1 MWDSRS
7 PYETSTEKSIVLDPL
22 EYMQMQDNTSM
33 CKREA
38 AEIDSLNI
46 LHYSMSNPF
55 LQLPDLESPSTFPAP
70 KRPRLVP
77 LSSKDEHEERRK
89 RCNVGGKVMDWRELD
104 KFVAS
109 QLSPDQESLGEAQNV
124 NQLEIGTEDVNRF
137 SGFLLSPDSE
147 IGASAFE

>member
-1 MWDSRS
+1 
-7 PYETSTEKSIVLDPL
+7 
-22 EYMQMQDNTSM
+22 
-33 CKREA
+33 
-38 AEIDSLNI
+38 
-46 LHYSMSNPF
+46 
-55 LQLPDLESPSTFPAP
+55 
-70 KRPRLVP
+70 
-77 LSSKDEHEERRK
+77 
-89 RCNVGGKVMDWRELD
+89 MDWRELD